1 MLLANYNRFKVKEEQ
16 HSDQERIEQKYIN
29 ESRS

>member
-1 MLLANYNRFKVKEEQ
+1 MLLANYNHFKVKEEQ